1 MHYPSQEIATYS
13 YFGNLLSTKSQP
25 FCLLLVFD
33 VVLLKFY
40 FRNELIVIN
49 AKLCGSFQISRMEQ
63 DGFPKSS

>member
-13 YFGNLLSTKSQP
+13 YFGNFLLTKNQP

-40 FRNELIVIN
+40 FRKELIVIN
-49 AKLCGSFQISRMEQ
+49 AKL
-63 DGFPKSS
+63 